1 MMNTV
6 ATTLDHTQIESIRS
20 QFPIL
25 DQELKGYPL
34 VYLDNGASTQK
45 PNVVVSSISEYYNT
59 INSNVHR
66 GVHQLSQIATD
77 AFEAS
82 REAILKY
89 INAGSIEEVI
99 FTKGTTESINLV
111 ASSFGGTFLKEGDEI
126 IITTMEHHSNIVPWQ
141 MICEQVGAVLKVVP
155 MNDEGETIFSELE
168 ALISDKTALISVV
181 HVSNALGTINPV
193 KQIIDLAHSKDIPVL
208 VDAAQSIQ
216 HLNVDVQSLD
226 CDFLAFS
233 SHKMYGPMGMGI
245 LYGKKKWLAAMKP
258 YHGGGEMIKTVTFEK
273 TTYNE
278 LPFKFEAGTPN
289 VSGAIGMAKAVDFIN
304 GIGREAIHEYE
315 DRLLKYATDEIKKV
329 PGIRLIGTATEKSSV
344 LSFLLDGTHP
354 YDVGMLL
361 DQQGVAVRTG
371 HHCTE
376 PLMDRLGIPG
386 TVRASFA
393 IYNNEQDVNRFIQA
407 LTKAQ
412 QMLS

>member
-45 PNVVVSSISEYYNT
+45 PDVVVNSISEYYNT

-66 GVHQLSQIATD
+66 GVHQLSQLATD

-82 REAILKY
+82 REKVVKY

-111 ASSFGGTFLKEGDEI
+111 ASSFGRTFFKEGDEI

-141 MICEQVGAVLKVVP
+141 LICEDIGATLKVVP
-155 MNDEGETIFSELE
+155 INDEGDMIFSELE
-168 ALISDKTALISVV
+168 SMINDRTAMISIV
-181 HVSNALGTINPV
+181 HVSNALGTINPA
-193 KQIIDLAHSKDIPVL
+193 KEIIELAHQRDIPVM

-216 HLNVDVQSLD
+216 HLTVDVQSLD

-245 LYGKKKWLAAMKP
+245 LYGKKKWLDAMKP

-289 VSGAIGMAKAVDFIN
+289 VSGAIGMGAAIDFIE

-315 DRLLKYATDEIKKV
+315 DRLLAYATEEIKKV
-329 PGIRLIGTATEKSSV
+329 PGVRLIGTAEKKSSV
-344 LSFLLDGTHP
+344 LSFLLDGSHP
-354 YDVGMLL
+354 YDVGMIL

-376 PLMDRLGIPG
+376 PLMDRFEIPG

-393 IYNNEQDVNRFIQA
+393 IYNNEQDVDRFIQA